1 MKPNVPCSWNFVFAL
16 VICNPNLHINGHPRI
31 EFICGTSVSPSV
43 SPSVP
48 LTSKFGFKLVFY
60 EVNVPCSWN
69 FVYSILIIWM
79 LQISSLIRSLS
90 LCSSVRS
97 SVCLS
102 VQITSKFGF
111 KLVFYEVNVP
121 CSWNFVYSIL
131 IIWMLQISSLIRS
144 LSLCSSVR
152 SSVCLSVQITSKFGF
167 KLVFYEVNVLC
178 I

>member
-1 MKPNVPCSWNFVFAL
+1 MNAS
-16 VICNPNLHINGHPRI
+16 NL
-31 EFICGTSVSPSV
+31 
-43 SPSVP
+43 
-48 LTSKFGFKLVFY
+48 
-60 EVNVPCSWN
+60 
-69 FVYSILIIWM
+69 

-167 KLVFYEVNVLC
+167 KLVFYEVNVPCSWNFVYSNLIIWNASNFLFNTVPVPLFVC
-178 I
+178 PFVCLSVCLSKSRQNLDSS